1 VQLFS
6 ITGARFYFRRFC
18 FLRAETVCF
27 GSEAAGSL
35 RFSDSMAWGAASG
48 QKRTFDGRES
58 PALDAR
64 RLRGLLIITCPKENA
79 PLSAG
84 RFRRAVS
91 LRKYLYT
98 SLAVSP
104 CGIPRRCP
112 VVSAGTGGLPPIHT
126 RHHLPAPSTACPR
139 R

>member
-48 QKRTFDGRES
+48 HKESFAYAQDTQKETR
-58 PALDAR
+58 AM
-64 RLRGLLIITCPKENA
+64 
-79 PLSAG
+79 AG
-84 RFRRAVS
+84 S
-91 LRKYLYT
+91 
-98 SLAVSP
+98 
-104 CGIPRRCP
+104 
-112 VVSAGTGGLPPIHT
+112 
-126 RHHLPAPSTACPR
+126 
-139 R
+139 